1 MRPRII
7 PVLPMLLLLA
17 GCVSVKVIG
26 HGPTGQP
33 EYLINCSG
41 TGLSW
46 ASCYRKARKL
56 CSHRAY
62 KVLSKYRQPKII
74 FNPVCTPAGCFPLP
88 DKVIMR
94 KLTVMCTLEKNKL
107 PSSQARRSTLPRQ
120 AESIRGM
127 REHPGV
133 P

>member
-1 MRPRII
+1 MRPRIA
-7 PVLPMLLLLA
+7 PLLSMVLLLA

-33 EYLINCSG
+33 EYLVNCSG

-46 ASCYRKARKL
+46 ASCYRKASKL

-62 KVLSKYRQPKII
+62 KVLSKYRYIKHTYAVECLTFACVPMPEQ
-74 FNPVCTPAGCFPLP
+74 
-88 DKVIMR
+88 VIMR
-94 KLTVMCTLEKNKL
+94 KLTVMCTLATNKL
-107 PSSQARRSTLPRQ
+107 PSSQARRSILPHQ
-120 AESIRGM
+120 SESIRSM
-127 REHPGV
+127 REHPTV